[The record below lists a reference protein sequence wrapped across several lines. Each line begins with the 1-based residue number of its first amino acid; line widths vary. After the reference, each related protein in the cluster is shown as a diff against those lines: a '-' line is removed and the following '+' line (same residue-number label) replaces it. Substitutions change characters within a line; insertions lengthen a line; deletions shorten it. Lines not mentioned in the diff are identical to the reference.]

1 MRKKIQRYGLK
12 KVYDY
17 LDADPD
23 NNMMKVVDWTA
34 KFATNKQ
41 LEGQV
46 NTFREALSD
55 PNNNWY
61 QLGRS
66 LWTDID
72 DEVRKTK
79 FNNFVLNANF
89 DFIPIRDELSEKY
102 DCNIPWAILMDPT
115 SACNLKCTGCWAAE
129 YGNKLNMSFDTLDSI
144 IEQGK
149 ELGIRMFIYSGGEP
163 LMRKKDIIAL
173 CNKHDD
179 CAFLAFTNGTLIDEE
194 FAQDMLRVKN
204 FVPAISVEGFESGT
218 DFRRGKGTFAR
229 IEEAMRILKKNRL
242 PFGVSCCYTSQNVD
256 QISSE
261 EYFDWMV
268 DMGAK
273 FCWFFTYMPIGK
285 DAPTD
290 LLVSAEQ
297 REQMYRAVRAFRE
310 TKPLFTMDFW
320 NDGEYVGGCIAG
332 GRNYM
337 HINANGDI
345 EPCAFIHYSDSN
357 IYEDTLL
364 EAFRKPLFQA
374 YRKSQP
380 FNENHLRPCPL
391 LDNPGELT
399 KIVRETGVAST
410 DLEQAVDVEELSAKC
425 EDVAKNWAVTAERI
439 WSEGHYEQNKE
450 TLSEYHTRSK

>member
-1 MRKKIQRYGLK
+1 MQRYGLK
-12 KVYDY
+12 KVYEY

-23 NNMMKVVDWTA
+23 KNMIKVVNWA
-34 KFATNKQ
+34 QKVAPSQQ
-41 LEGQV
+41 LNNQV
-46 NTFREALSD
+46 QLFRESLED
-55 PNNNWY
+55 PENNWY
-61 QLGRS
+61 RLIRS

-72 DEVRKTK
+72 DEVRKTL
-79 FNNFVLNANF
+79 FNTFVLNANF
-89 DFIPIRDELSEKY
+89 DFIPIREELSEKY

-144 IEQGK
+144 INQGK
-149 ELGIRMFIYSGGEP
+149 ELGIHMYIYSGGEP

-173 CNKHDD
+173 CNKHND

-218 DFRRGKGTFAR
+218 DFRRGKGTFAK
-229 IEEAMRILKKNRL
+229 IEKAMNILREHKL
-242 PFGVSCCYTSQNVD
+242 PFGISCCYTSQNVD

-261 EYFDWMV
+261 AYFDWMV

-297 REQMYRAVRAFRE
+297 RAQMYHSVRAFRE

-332 GRNYM
+332 GRNYL

-345 EPCAFIHYSDSN
+345 EPCAFIHYADAN
-357 IYEDTLL
+357 IYEDSLL
-364 EAFRKPLFQA
+364 EALQKPLFQA
-374 YRKSQP
+374 YRSHQP

-391 LDNPGELT
+391 LDNPGALT
-399 KIVRETGVAST
+399 EMIHATGAGST
-410 DLEQAVDVEELSAKC
+410 DLEQSVDVEELSSKC
-425 EDVAKNWAVTAERI
+425 KEVADNWAVVADQL
-439 WSEGHYEQNKE
+439 WSEGHYEHAKDRKDN
-450 TLSEYHTRSK
+450 YYMRSKKRA